1 MLGPNTGSNLRRRWC
16 GVDGVVG
23 VGKGRRD
30 EELIG
35 VRGSFTRCVRINSK
49 CDRDQYQLSRLIAL

>member
-1 MLGPNTGSNLRRRWC
+1 
-16 GVDGVVG
+16 VG

-35 VRGSFTRCVRINSK
+35 VRGSFIRCVRINSK
-49 CDRDQYQLSRLIAL
+49 CDNINSPDVIAL